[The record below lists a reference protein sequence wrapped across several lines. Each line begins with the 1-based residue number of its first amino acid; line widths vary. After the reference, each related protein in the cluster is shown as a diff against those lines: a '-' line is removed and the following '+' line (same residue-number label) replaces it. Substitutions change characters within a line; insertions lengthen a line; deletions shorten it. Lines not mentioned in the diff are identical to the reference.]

1 MVFQTPPMAKDYYQH
16 LGLPRTASEAEIKT
30 AYRKLAVEHH
40 PDKNGDPIQFHAIN
54 EAYAV
59 LGNPEKK
66 KEYDDSRSQAL
77 VTDLSR
83 ASTSIVDD
91 FFNQFEISHI

>member
-1 MVFQTPPMAKDYYQH
+1 MAKDYYRH
-16 LGLPRTASEAEIKT
+16 LGLPRTATEAEIKS

-59 LGNPEKK
+59 LGSPEKK
-66 KEYDDSRSQAL
+66 RDYDAAQSVAL
-77 VTDLSR
+77 VTDLDQ
-83 ASTSIVDD
+83 ASAAVVDD
-91 FFNQFEISHI
+91 FFSQFNLPPTP